1 MNLSEKCGGFGGFAR
16 FIRFCSFGESRKSNK
31 SPESHKSRDFHAP
44 RESPESIVLR
54 FDRFDFY
61 FLITAILS
69 LLSLI
74 YLISGAS
81 ISYKEAVI
89 LEQNKALIAK
99 LANFSIERFEAHLGK
114 DFALKLPNLI
124 FHALNLTLI
133 YLISNRILK
142 YKRDSVL
149 CVAIYAIIP
158 GVIMQG
164 SILNESALMLCIV
177 LLICLVELTEC
188 KKIAYPLL
196 ALAVFIDE
204 SAFMLFLALFFYA
217 LFKDNDESHFIP
229 RIRANL
235 GLNKNILIF
244 AAICFAL
251 NLYCY
256 GIDISGRPRGKF
268 LDIFSELALLYSPL
282 LFVYF
287 IYTIYRNF
295 AKYKVNLLLYISGT
309 SLLVSVILSI
319 RQDIDKEIFMF
330 MSLCGIPL
338 MIRQMLSDIRLR
350 LPIFRLN
357 YKRRFIIVMAVL
369 FLEAGLLVFS
379 KQIYRVSND
388 DEIFL
393 NQFYIAKEIANELK
407 ARDISRVSVEG
418 RMQKRLAFYG
428 IKDGGQP
435 LRQVKKGGNI
445 LIKYNDKIVARYAI

>member
-1 MNLSEKCGGFGGFAR
+1 MNLSEKRAGFGGFVR
-16 FIRFCSFGESRKSNK
+16 FGDKLRESLK
-31 SPESHKSRDFHAP
+31 SPHTP
-44 RESPESIVLR
+44 RESLKPRVFR

-61 FLITAILS
+61 FLITAIVS

-74 YLISGAS
+74 YLISSAS

-99 LANFSIERFEAHLGK
+99 LANFSIEHFAPQLGR

-142 YKRDSVL
+142 YKSDSVL

-164 SILNESALMLCIV
+164 SIVNESILMLCLV
-177 LLICLVELTEC
+177 LLICLIELTSR
-188 KKIAYPLL
+188 KKVIYPLL
-196 ALAVFIDE
+196 IIAVFIDE

-217 LFKDNDESHFIP
+217 LFKDNDKSYFIS
-229 RIRANL
+229 RIRENL
-235 GLNKNILIF
+235 ALNKYILLF
-244 AAICFAL
+244 STLCFAL

-282 LFVYF
+282 VFVYF

-295 AKYKVNLLLYISGT
+295 SKFRANLLLYVSGT

-319 RQDIDKEIFMF
+319 RQEIDKEIFMF

-350 LPIFRLN
+350 LPRFRLN

-369 FLEAGLLVFS
+369 FLEAGMLVFS
-379 KQIYRVSND
+379 KQIYRFSND
-388 DEIFL
+388 SEFFL
-393 NQFYIAKEIANELK
+393 NQFYIAKEVANELK
-407 ARDISRVSVEG
+407 MRNISRVRIEG

-445 LIKYNDKIVARYAI
+445 LIKYNNKIVARYAI

>member
-1 MNLSEKCGGFGGFAR
+1 MNLSEKCGGFGRFAR
-16 FIRFCSFGESRKSNK
+16 FIRFCRFGESRELCESNK
-31 SPESHKSRDFHAP
+31 MQKP
-44 RESPESIVLR
+44 RESPEAIAFR

-61 FLITAILS
+61 FLITAIFS

-81 ISYKEAVI
+81 ISYKEAMI

-124 FHALNLTLI
+124 FYSLNLALI

-142 YKRDSVL
+142 YKSDSVL
-149 CVAIYAIIP
+149 CVVIYAIIP

-177 LLICLVELTEC
+177 LLICFVELTPC

-217 LFKDNDESHFIP
+217 LLKDNDESHFIT
-229 RIRANL
+229 RIKTNL
-235 GLNKNILIF
+235 ALNKNILIF
-244 AAICFAL
+244 ALLCFAL

-295 AKYKVNLLLYISGT
+295 TKYKANLLLYVSGT

-350 LPIFRLN
+350 LPTFRLN
-357 YKRRFIIVMAVL
+357 YKRRFIIVMVVL

-379 KQIYRVSND
+379 KQIYRFSND